1 MNMLLLFG
9 DKIQIFIENIIFNV
23 YHSMEKKGKNLTI
36 TKRKWRFFLKK

>member
-23 YHSMEKKGKNLTI
+23 YHSMEKKGKKLDNNKKKMEIL
-36 TKRKWRFFLKK
+36 LKK